1 MSSSISAGFGS
12 WSAADFD
19 FRTVGGRRRR
29 RNPPEKQSLEWE
41 MLSCCRWNW
50 PES

>member
-1 MSSSISAGFGS
+1 MSNSISVGFGS
-12 WSAADFD
+12 WSAAD

-29 RNPPEKQSLEWE
+29 RNPPEKLSLESE
-41 MLSCCRWNW
+41 MLSCCRSNW